1 MNRRNIIRT
10 AVNLLVVG
18 AFVGWWL
25 LSIRPCFTPGM
36 ALARAQWEE
45 NRHFTGQ
52 VYRSTAGNG
61 GTVWTGRMENGYG
74 LIAAEKKGPLYHRSA
89 AYVIRDMPGY
99 PVVYAPGMAPQYLM
113 RYAGM
118 APVDMND
125 RIQGWFFGHV
135 SDPDIVR
142 VEVIWRAGHAQDN
155 SETQSIV
162 ITEFQ
167 EGMFHFFLGFQSYIY
182 DSPLF
187 YDLTV
192 GMDHILSAYDE
203 DGELVCRYDDWDWET
218 APGPLEEGVHP
229 VEPDWADGLDTTVKG
244 SWSTVFY
251 LRP

>member
-1 MNRRNIIRT
+1 MNRRNAIRT
-10 AVNLLVVG
+10 GVNLLVVG
-18 AFVGWWL
+18 AFVAWLL
-25 LSIRPCFTPGM
+25 LSIRPCFTPEM

-74 LIAAEKKGPLYHRSA
+74 LIAAEKKGSLYHRSA

-182 DSPLF
+182 DSPVF

-229 VEPDWADGLDTTVKG
+229 VEPDWADGLDTTVRGK
-244 SWSTVFY
+244 WTTVY

>member
-1 MNRRNIIRT
+1 MAEGEITRSEEATPMHQPGTHFVVSERDGRY
-10 AVNLLVVG
+10 AV
-18 AFVGWWL
+18 
-25 LSIRPCFTPGM
+25 SILRPKWGF
-36 ALARAQWEE
+36 LW
-45 NRHFTGQ
+45 
-52 VYRSTAGNG
+52 RSTEDLFWSYQVLIP
-61 GTVWTGRMENGYG
+61 TEEKPLTYG
-74 LIAAEKKGPLYHRSA
+74 FL
-89 AYVIRDMPGY
+89 
-99 PVVYAPGMAPQYLM
+99 
-113 RYAGM
+113 
-118 APVDMND
+118 
-125 RIQGWFFGHV
+125 V
-135 SDPDIVR
+135 SDPIYTVRSGSVGTSGWDYLLLVASADPNIVR

-182 DSPLF
+182 DSPVF

>member
-18 AFVGWWL
+18 AFVGWIL
-25 LSIRPCFTPGM
+25 LSFRPSPLPEMVLWYTQHDLGSS
-36 ALARAQWEE
+36 
-45 NRHFTGQ
+45 FTGN
-52 VYRSTAGNG
+52 VYESAAGNG
-61 GTVWTGRMENGYG
+61 GTVWTGRMGDGYG

-89 AYVIRDMPGY
+89 ACFIGPGD
-99 PVVYAPGMAPQYLM
+99 PVSYTQESLDGQ
-113 RYAGM
+113 
-118 APVDMND
+118 
-125 RIQGWFFGHV
+125 IQGYFFGHV
-135 SDPDIVR
+135 DDPDIVR

-182 DSPLF
+182 DSPVF

-229 VEPDWADGLDTTVKG
+229 VEPDWADGLDTTVRGK
-244 SWSTVFY
+244 WTTVY